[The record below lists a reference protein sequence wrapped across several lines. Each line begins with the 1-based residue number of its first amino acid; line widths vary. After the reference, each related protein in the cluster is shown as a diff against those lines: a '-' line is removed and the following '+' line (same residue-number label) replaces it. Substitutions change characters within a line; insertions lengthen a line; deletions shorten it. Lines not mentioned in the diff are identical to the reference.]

1 MSSLTIADRIR
12 AQKGVQSSN
21 YEAQEN
27 TLLSLDQ
34 QIAALE
40 AADSS
45 SIASDSSESEASDL
59 PSVRAQKSYKKA
71 KLVEQTDDSG
81 RIIKLTSS
89 LATERITPLPKS
101 LLPTSTC
108 GSQSLKPGERPKD
121 SVDIER
127 EKKRRAELKRVRIA
141 DEHTRSS
148 KEGAYAKRAK
158 ASSSNNAHSSSSN
171 SGLEA
176 TVKELLRNYQPASAE
191 KRPFWCRI
199 CRHQA
204 ADESTFLAHKTTELH
219 IAAAKAE
226 LKMSYCNLCR
236 KQFTSPIQLRE
247 HLVAKGHKAK
257 LEKVKAGQTK
267 RSQIT
272 GLS

>member
-45 SIASDSSESEASDL
+45 SIASDSSESEASDF

-108 GSQSLKPGERPKD
+108 GSQ
-121 SVDIER
+121 
-127 EKKRRAELKRVRIA
+127 RAN
-141 DEHTRSS
+141 
-148 KEGAYAKRAK
+148 AKRAK

-267 RSQIT
+267 RSQIA